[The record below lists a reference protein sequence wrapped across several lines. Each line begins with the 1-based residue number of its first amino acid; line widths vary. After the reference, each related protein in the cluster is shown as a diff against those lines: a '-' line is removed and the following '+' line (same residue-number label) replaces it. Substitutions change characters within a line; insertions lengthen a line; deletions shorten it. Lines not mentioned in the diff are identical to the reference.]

1 MVKISIVMPV
11 YNCENHLNDTLNCI
25 INQTFEDFELICIND
40 GSTDNSLDILKNF
53 ACKDSRVQIISQEN
67 KGPGAARNKGLDVSS
82 GDFLYFID
90 SDDYIVPNCLEL
102 LYNNITSNNSDIVF
116 FKVGNIKRNKKV
128 HIHEYFPFDK
138 LFTDV
143 DFNNFSFDYNSV
155 RKYIFNASFAPW
167 TKFYRKKFLDSYKDL
182 RFDEELPYE
191 DILFHVK
198 IMLRS
203 SRISFVPEYLYYYK
217 IDNPHSVTFDSESH
231 IEIFKIINY
240 VEDFIRNENLFVEF
254 KEEFEY
260 FKNAQIMRHLSNPN
274 DEKYYFIA
282 KSEINSTDFKNNSLS
297 PNSFKKSCQL
307 FLDSANYNEYQKN
320 LKILLLKEKKHK
332 LKKENKKLKKR
343 NKKLNK
349 ELDFQKNKKEKL
361 LNSTSWKITTIF
373 RKINR

>member
-1 MVKISIVMPV
+1 MPV

-25 INQTFEDFELICIND
+25 INQTFGDFELICIND
-40 GSTDNSLDILKNF
+40 GSTDNSLDILNNF
-53 ACKDSRVQIISQEN
+53 AFKDSRIQIISQEN

-128 HIHEYFPFDK
+128 HINEYFPFDE

-143 DFNNFSFDYNSV
+143 DFNKFTFDYNSI
-155 RKYIFNASFAPW
+155 RKYIFNAYFAPW
-167 TKFYRKKFLDSYKDL
+167 TKFYRKTFLDSYKDF

-191 DILFHVK
+191 DILFHIK

-203 SRISFVPEYLYYYK
+203 SKISFVPEYLYYYK
-217 IDNPHSVTFDSESH
+217 IDNPHSVTFDSKSH
-231 IEIFKIINY
+231 IEIFKIINS
-240 VEDFIRNENLFVEF
+240 VEDFIKNEHLFVEF

-260 FKNAQIMRHLSNPN
+260 FKNTQIMRHLSNPN
-274 DEKYYFIA
+274 DEKYYCIA

-297 PNSFKKSCQL
+297 PNSFKKRCQL
-307 FLDSANYNEYQKN
+307 FLDSANYKEYQKN
-320 LKILLLKEKKHK
+320 LKILLLKENKHR
-332 LKKENKKLKKR
+332 LKKENNKLKKR